1 MHKRS
6 PTLLIEWT
14 IMAGCDGRKL
24 FCAMSGIQRH
34 AATSVATITEFADD
48 PFGMRNSRYHGACTP
63 NNGIKHLA

>member
-1 MHKRS
+1 MNQRS

-34 AATSVATITEFADD
+34 AATSVATITDFADN
-48 PFGMRNSRYHGACTP
+48 PMMQRNTP
-63 NNGIKHLA
+63 QTHFLWHPMHP